1 MHIHSAVKK
10 TLKTDACVLSCLKVQ
25 FPILHNW
32 TLNAKISCA
41 KLVFCSVQFNCM
53 LHIHCTYICK
63 CKRDLKSSDLK
74 GKMSHTPL
82 TSGALARICQVA
94 ALLNVKR
101 SIFKKETFYVNM
113 KREKMFMSPCC
124 KFLVRR
130 WSQAVVRKGELL
142 FMTTS
147 NSPDS
152 FHLSYPQL
160 RSHKEALIIMTVFKL
175 IICNVHNSFWTC
187 HQNSVTS

>member
-1 MHIHSAVKK
+1 MYIHPAVKK

-32 TLNAKISCA
+32 TLSAKISCA
-41 KLVFCSVQFNCM
+41 KLVFSSAQFNCM
-53 LHIHCTYICK
+53 LHIHCIYVNVTFWCIS

-94 ALLNVKR
+94 ALFNDKR
-101 SIFKKETFYVNM
+101 SIFKKETLYVNIC
-113 KREKMFMSPCC
+113 REKMFMSPCC

-130 WSQAVVRKGELL
+130 WSQAVVRKGEQL
-142 FMTTS
+142 FFDNLKFSWFFPSILSSTTV
-147 NSPDS
+147 
-152 FHLSYPQL
+152 
-160 RSHKEALIIMTVFKL
+160 A
-175 IICNVHNSFWTC
+175 
-187 HQNSVTS
+187 